1 MLNGQNPL
9 SVTKI
14 MSTAPYPAVSNLY
27 WAIPEKKKKNRW
39 EGGWRVENME
49 FPGVNQ
55 KATWNF
61 QG

>member
-1 MLNGQNPL
+1 
-9 SVTKI
+9 

-27 WAIPEKKKKNRW
+27 WALPEKKKKNRG
-39 EGGWRVENME
+39 EGGGGVENME